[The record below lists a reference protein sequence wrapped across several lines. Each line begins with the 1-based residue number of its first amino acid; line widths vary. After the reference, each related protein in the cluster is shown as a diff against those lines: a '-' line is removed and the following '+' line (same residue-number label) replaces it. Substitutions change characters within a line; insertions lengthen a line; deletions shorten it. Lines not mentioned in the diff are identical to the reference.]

1 MKLSVISVQSS
12 AKATAYSGLK
22 KKLTADGCKL
32 IAEQGFFLMEALI
45 LVLVISLTFVAFMG
59 VIAQALKISV
69 RDQELLEGISKYE
82 ELLFELENGLRPDLL
97 LFGGRGKEGAYHYE
111 IKSENEKD
119 RDSYGHFKSRLAW
132 KKDREF
138 LDFDFFVSRGA
149 LE

>member
-12 AKATAYSGLK
+12 AKAAAYSGLK

-32 IAEQGFFLMEALI
+32 IAEQGFLLTEALI

-59 VIAQALKISV
+59 VIAQALKISA

-82 ELLFELENGLRPDLL
+82 ELVFELENGLRPDLL
-97 LFGGRGKEGAYHYE
+97 LFGGRGKEGVYHYE
-111 IKSENEKD
+111 INHEEDKN
-119 RDSYGHFKSRLAW
+119 SYGLFTSRLAW
-132 KKDREF
+132 KQGREF
-138 LDFDFFVSRGA
+138 LDFDFFASRGA